1 MYHQVPTF
9 CCILMG
15 QRLKIYQEQTTPFSL
30 KEYKEAVGKAYQ
42 RITVYICTAAD
53 FMTCSQELTT
63 DSEESDSDVIIMSR
77 SAAEF
82 NTADTVIWEP
92 VLNSTNNNDE
102 QSPTDLTTL
111 METTSYRKYTE
122 LYSPIVIEDEEDVDV
137 DSHII
142 PKDTEVELLSVSEI
156 IKNLTLQIDHKHVSR
171 FNICRSDIWDGAVRG
186 LKRGT
191 FAENYDLLVKFSDDA
206 GRFEECVDTGG
217 PKREF
222 LSLLMKELN
231 KRPIFDGPVESRYLV
246 YNTTAIRGD
255 EYYFAG
261 QMIAL
266 SIVHGGPGPNFLS
279 EDLVSFISGKSSF
292 KSSVADI
299 TDEEIGKVL
308 REIQNAAS
316 LENLRDLLAE
326 NSAMLQTAGC
336 FRYVKSL
343 EEKDT
348 IVKDYLWW
356 FIIDRN
362 HAAIDRFKAG
372 LATLQFLTALQQH
385 PSVLTDVL
393 CHVNKRLTA
402 AEVEHMFQPELS
414 PNGSNRKVQED
425 KTMSFWADDLLDCE
439 ENNTL
444 VSLEELFMFATGVP
458 RVPPAGMDPKP
469 RLEFLA
475 SSTFPMANT
484 CANTLK
490 LPLLDCYSTFK
501 TNMDFGIKNSPGF
514 GCH

>member
-142 PKDTEVELLSVSEI
+142 PKDTE
-156 IKNLTLQIDHKHVSR
+156 
-171 FNICRSDIWDGAVRG
+171 
-186 LKRGT
+186 
-191 FAENYDLLVKFSDDA
+191 
-206 GRFEECVDTGG
+206 FEECVDTGG